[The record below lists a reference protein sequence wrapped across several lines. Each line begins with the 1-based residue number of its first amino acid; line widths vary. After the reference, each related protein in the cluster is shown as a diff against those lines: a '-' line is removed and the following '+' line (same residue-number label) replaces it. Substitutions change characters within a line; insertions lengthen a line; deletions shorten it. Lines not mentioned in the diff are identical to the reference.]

1 MRNEA
6 TIKVFS
12 PAAVNKHASQPH
24 KFRPDRCYLLLNQI
38 FVDPSFVQIRPAR
51 CVRLLSLSLYLC
63 ICYLSF
69 SLSLGIIIRYHV
81 LTGNDRVCD
90 SNDTRLLILTS
101 REGGG
106 RYENCLI
113 FRSEIFVSVY
123 IQFTESWAK
132 FRFVQMHVNFST
144 FNHPMICLSC
154 VDFMEFHS

>member
-63 ICYLSF
+63 ICLAI
-69 SLSLGIIIRYHV
+69 SLSLSLSRHNYT
-81 LTGNDRVCD
+81 LPRVNGERSCLRFEWYAAPD
-90 SNDTRLLILTS
+90 FDV
-101 REGGG
+101 EGGRG
-106 RYENCLI
+106 EVWKLSDISKWNICERVYTIHRIVSEVSYKCRLTFLPLI
-113 FRSEIFVSVY
+113 
-123 IQFTESWAK
+123 IQWFA
-132 FRFVQMHVNFST
+132 
-144 FNHPMICLSC
+144 
-154 VDFMEFHS
+154 